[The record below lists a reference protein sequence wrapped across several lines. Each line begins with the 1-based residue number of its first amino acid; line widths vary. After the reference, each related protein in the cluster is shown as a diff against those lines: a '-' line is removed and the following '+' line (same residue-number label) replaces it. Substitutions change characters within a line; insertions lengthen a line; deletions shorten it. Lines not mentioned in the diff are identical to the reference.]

1 MAGPTFSSLTR
12 EGFAYVV
19 VSLFVA
25 AAALLRNIN
34 LLILLNGLMI
44 APLLL
49 SWRICGSSLRR
60 LVLRRVTRTFWY
72 AGRPDAIHW
81 EAYNPHWILPAWQ
94 LLIEDRLVA
103 DIGQSADQPEPAR
116 TRMVLEQVGAGRHQS
131 VSWRVLFPR
140 RGLYTAGPARV
151 NTSFPFGLIR
161 ASRKIES
168 TTTIVV
174 APAPG
179 KLVAGWDRRL
189 VSQAIGDS
197 AVKRR
202 AGLQGDE
209 FFAVRPWRN
218 GDSLRLI
225 HWRSTARQGRPMVRQ
240 HDRRSDRDLILV
252 LDLWRP
258 ATTSGSALETG
269 SLPGEEKGSDP
280 KLLRRLRV
288 LASDPAGPDDPC
300 EVALSFAMSAVLLAE
315 RETRG
320 QIIVAVCGDSSR
332 VIVARPEG
340 NSTGLGE
347 IHSALATASASG
359 APDVGTA
366 LREIANLTP
375 AGSPVYLISTRPV
388 PGTILFEL
396 DDQMAPTLAQL
407 QPWLRFLSPGTPG
420 FDAIFTPSRPADSS
434 PEPSGP
440 LMKSRAAAMQPASSA
455 AGDSREAVR

>member
-1 MAGPTFSSLTR
+1 MSDPIRPESGPGEKPGPTSSLLTR

-19 VSLFVA
+19 VALFVA

-60 LVLRRVTRTFWY
+60 LVLRRVARPCWY
-72 AGRPDAIHW
+72 AGRADAIHW
-81 EAYNPHWILPAWQ
+81 EGFNPHWVLPAWQ

-103 DIGQSADQPEPAR
+103 EAARGTARQEPAQ
-116 TRMVLEQVGAGRHQS
+116 TRLLIEQIGAGRRQS
-131 VSWRVLFPR
+131 VSWRVLFPQ
-140 RGLYTAGPARV
+140 RGVYSAGPARV
-151 NTSFPFGLIR
+151 TTSFPFGLIR
-161 ASRKIES
+161 ASRRIE
-168 TTTIVV
+168 TPTEIVV

-197 AVKRR
+197 AIKRR

-240 HDRRSDRDLILV
+240 LDRRSDRDLILV

-258 ATTSGSALETG
+258 GALAVQGTEQDRAA
-269 SLPGEEKGSDP
+269 EE
-280 KLLRRLRV
+280 
-288 LASDPAGPDDPC
+288 AC
-300 EVALSFAMSAVLLAE
+300 ELALSFAISAVLLAE

-320 QIIVAVCGDSSR
+320 QIILAVCGESSQ
-332 VIVARPEG
+332 VAVARPDG
-340 NSTGLGE
+340 PSAGLGE
-347 IHSALATASASG
+347 IHRALATAVPCAAPNVG
-359 APDVGTA
+359 AA
-366 LREIANLTP
+366 LGEIANLTP
-375 AGSPVYLISTRPV
+375 AGSPVYLVSTRPV

-396 DDQMAPTLAQL
+396 DDQMAPALAHL
-407 QPWLRFLSPGTPG
+407 QPWLRFLSPGTPE
-420 FDAIFTPSRPADSS
+420 FDAIFVPAQP
-434 PEPSGP
+434 PEGSAPAPVRDRGVPPGSF
-440 LMKSRAAAMQPASSA
+440 ASSA
-455 AGDSREAVR
+455 INQRETVP